1 MIQALQ
7 LVPEYK
13 EELIYPAVCRFMET
27 LEVAKDMRPDLKVVI
42 KPNLVMA
49 KKPEFPATTHPL
61 VIKCVVRWLREQGVQ
76 NITLAESSGGL
87 YNAEHMKNVYQVCG
101 MKQLE
106 PDIKLNMDFSARTV
120 NCMEGFANHSF
131 HIITPITEADYIIN
145 ICKLKTHAMTGYS
158 GGIKN
163 LFGTIPG
170 LEKPQMHYRWPD
182 IEDFSRMLLE
192 LAQTVNPQLTVID
205 AIDAMEGN
213 GPTGGTSHPLHML
226 LAAKDFYTQDYF
238 AAGLMKL
245 DPMNIVMIRQ
255 AVEKGLAKPD
265 ELQLIGDQI
274 PNELTPFQVPD
285 AIRLDFSSC
294 LPGFLQKPFL
304 AIAGKLL
311 KSYPQLNKDLCVGCG
326 KCAESCPAHI
336 ITIKD
341 KKAKFKK
348 KGCISCFCCQEMCPM
363 KAIYVKKAL

>member
-1 MIQALQ
+1 
-7 LVPEYK
+7 
-13 EELIYPAVCRFMET
+13 
-27 LEVAKDMRPDLKVVI
+27 
-42 KPNLVMA
+42 
-49 KKPEFPATTHPL
+49 
-61 VIKCVVRWLREQGVQ
+61 VIKCVVRWLKEHGVQ

-87 YNAEHMKNVYQVCG
+87 YNAEYMKNVYQVCG
-101 MKQLE
+101 MKQLG

-120 NCMEGFANHSF
+120 NCAEGFANHSF
-131 HIITPITEADYIIN
+131 HIITPIIEADYIIN

-192 LAQTVNPQLTVID
+192 LAQTVNPQLTIID

-265 ELQLIGDQI
+265 KLQLIGDQI
-274 PNELTPFQVPD
+274 PDELTPFQVPD
-285 AIRLDFSSC
+285 TIRLDFSGWV
-294 LPGFLQKPFL
+294 PGFLQKPFL
-304 AIAGKLL
+304 ALAGKLL